1 MQDDFRKALT
11 ARPPARKAT
20 RCPLCGEHV
29 LYQGFTNAVCAGPDT
44 CPNVEPGLPQ
54 ERARAKEALDA
65 VTEAYYRSHGWG
77 VPPWARP

>member
-1 MQDDFRKALT
+1 M
-11 ARPPARKAT
+11 
-20 RCPLCGEHV
+20 